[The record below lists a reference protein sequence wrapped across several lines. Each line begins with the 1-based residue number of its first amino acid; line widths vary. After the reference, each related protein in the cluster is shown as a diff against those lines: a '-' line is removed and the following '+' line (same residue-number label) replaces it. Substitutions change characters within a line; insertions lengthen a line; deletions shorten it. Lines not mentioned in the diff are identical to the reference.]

1 MDKNAVLMM
10 VIGIILLAAGIYGAW
25 YFVEELMLVVKGLIG
40 LVIALAGLFLLI
52 VGIFTVKD

>member
-40 LVIALAGLFLLI
+40 LVIALVGLFLLI

>member
-10 VIGIILLAAGIYGAW
+10 VIGIILLAAGVYGAW
-25 YFVEELMLVVKGLIG
+25 YFVEELILVVKGLIG
-40 LVIALAGLFLLI
+40 LVIALLGLFLLI